1 MAEHWQAVSA
11 AVAAAIVGGIA
22 LLTRYMFVAK
32 KDCADYRDH
41 CNQTL
46 CGKIEV
52 LSVRSK
58 DLANGAI
65 LMDREARKTL
75 DRINVSILELNKSLS
90 ELKGKFDQYIIN
102 GKT

>member
-1 MAEHWQAVSA
+1 MLEHWPSIVSGA
-11 AVAAAIVGGIA
+11 SVVIVVF
-22 LLTRYMFVAK
+22 LTRFMFVAK
-32 KDCADYRDH
+32 KDCSDYRDH

-65 LMDREARKTL
+65 FMDREARKTL

-90 ELKGKFDQYIIN
+90 ELKGKFDQYIMN
-102 GKT
+102 GKQ